1 VRRRPPENIDARE
14 NLASVPPLSLPF
26 ACVRRRF
33 ALSCVALRVCCPG
46 IFSTLNRPGPVPRP
60 GRREKA
66 WIQPTQGLTE
76 HAFFLGWVFFHWRVS
91 HRVLALNPA
100 RNKLNEQA
108 LRPCSVQSREGFNPG
123 RD

>member
-76 HAFFLGWVFFHWRVS
+76 HVFFSRLGFFPLEGEPRGS
-91 HRVLALNPA
+91 GPEPGE
-100 RNKLNEQA
+100 EQA
-108 LRPCSVQSREGFNPG
+108 KRTGPNG
-123 RD
+123 